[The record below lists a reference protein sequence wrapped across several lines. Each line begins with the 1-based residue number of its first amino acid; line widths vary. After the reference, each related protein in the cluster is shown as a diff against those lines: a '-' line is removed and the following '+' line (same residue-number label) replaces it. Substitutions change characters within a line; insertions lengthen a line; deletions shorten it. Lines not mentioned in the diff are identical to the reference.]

1 MSLTSVTTRSEI
13 SLSFVLLLK
22 LIGIVL
28 DNKVAIHALL
38 YCCEVILQFH
48 HIFSSFGV

>member
-1 MSLTSVTTRSEI
+1 MSLTLATTRSEL
-13 SLSFVLLLK
+13 SLSFVLLLI

-28 DNKVAIHALL
+28 DSKVAIHALL

-48 HIFSSFGV
+48 HILSSFGV